1 MRLKDADKLIE
12 EMGKWAIQ
20 ESTFGVDEISSPYD
34 AIQECIKVVKGQ
46 TEEMGAEETI
56 RTFGELC
63 NITVYENC
71 PIRQTEKEAVPCNE
85 LRRKHP
91 KAIAEILKQWK
102 AEHEKKPV
110 ETEMAW
116 YIQIVDASNHLLV
129 HEERISM
136 DCNTTADE
144 KKKEILQKWCS
155 EHQGEFYAVSE
166 RRCVVR
172 SENT

>member
-1 MRLKDADKLIE
+1 MVILRPVGTTGNRLKYLRK
-12 EMGKWAIQ
+12 
-20 ESTFGVDEISSPYD
+20 
-34 AIQECIKVVKGQ
+34 
-46 TEEMGAEETI
+46 I
-56 RTFGELC
+56 RGLT
-63 NITVYENC
+63 
-71 PIRQTEKEAVPCNE
+71 RKEAAVKLDMKE
-85 LRRKHP
+85 ERLQDLETGR
-91 KAIAEILKQWK
+91 K

-129 HEERISM
+129 HEERISI